1 MSQYERKPEWLKIK
15 LRTNETYHE
24 LKNMMREKTL
34 HTVCEEARCP
44 NIYECWAVHKTATF
58 MILGDIC
65 TRACRFC
72 AVKTG
77 LPTELDWAEPE
88 RVADAAESMGLKHCV
103 ITSVARDDLKD
114 GGATIFAETIKAVR
128 KRLPLCSVEVLIPD
142 FMGSYDALKIVMDAK
157 PDILNHNIET
167 VRRLSDR
174 VRARAK
180 YDRTLELLK
189 RAKEMQPKI
198 PTKSSIMIGVGE
210 TYEEIIETM
219 DDLRAHNVDIVTIGQ
234 YLQPTKK
241 HLTVEKYW
249 HPDEFAKLK
258 EEGQKRGFSH
268 VESGPLVRSS
278 YHAHEQV
285 QSAQEHAAKIEQ

>member
-1 MSQYERKPEWLKIK
+1 MAERKPEWLKIK
-15 LRTNETYHE
+15 LRTNENYNE
-24 LKNMMREKTL
+24 LKSMMREKTL

-44 NIYECWAVHKTATF
+44 NIYECWAVHRTATF
-58 MILGDIC
+58 MILGDVC

-88 RVADAAESMGLKHCV
+88 RVADAAEQMGLKHCV

-114 GGATIFAETIKAVR
+114 GGATIFAESIKAVR

-189 RAKEMQPKI
+189 RAKDMQSSI

-210 TYEEIIETM
+210 TWDDLLETM
-219 DDLRAHNVDIVTIGQ
+219 DDLRAHKVDILTIGQ

-241 HLTVEKYW
+241 HLEIEKYW
-249 HPDEFAKLK
+249 HPDEFAQLK
-258 EEGQKRGFSH
+258 EEGMKRGFSH

-285 QSAQEHAAKIEQ
+285 KSAQDHEQAIKA

>member
-1 MSQYERKPEWLKIK
+1 MSKFERKPEWLKIK
-15 LRTNETYHE
+15 LTTNENYHE

-128 KRLPLCSVEVLIPD
+128 KRLPFCSVEVLIPD
-142 FMGSYDALKIVMDAK
+142 FMGSYDALKVVMDAK

-180 YDRTLELLK
+180 YERTLELLK

-210 TYEEIIETM
+210 TYEEILETM
-219 DDLRAHNVDIVTIGQ
+219 DDLRAHDVDIITIGQ

-258 EEGQKRGFSH
+258 DEGQKRGFSH

-285 QSAQEHAAKIEQ
+285 QSAQEHAVKMEQ